1 MYLIASRYII
11 KRVIHFFNQKTN
23 SKNISLNAQAKSHE
37 DGLVDEMERERE
49 TFSAVASVTHCLR
62 SGTVGGGDGPVVRG
76 DAYRDR

>member
-1 MYLIASRYII
+1 MQ
-11 KRVIHFFNQKTN
+11 RVIHFFFTRKTN
-23 SKNISLNAQAKSHE
+23 SKNISHKTQAKSHE

-62 SGTVGGGDGPVVRG
+62 GGTVGGGGVGPVVRG